1 MIRITLVV
9 LFLLLF
15 FILSLILLPFEWLIG
30 KFDMSFKE
38 RSSLRIVRRA
48 FRIVLFISG
57 VKTTVIG
64 LENIPEDEP
73 VLFVGNHNSFFD
85 IVIAYTLMK
94 KPTGFVAKKELNAF
108 LFVRRWMR
116 NLYCLFLD
124 RKNIKEGLKTIL
136 LGIDYIKKG
145 VSIVIFPEG
154 TRNKTHDGILP
165 FHSGSFKLAEK
176 SGCKIVPMVQ
186 NNTGAVFEDQF
197 PRIKSTHTVIE
208 FGKPIDLNELS
219 KEERKNIAQYT
230 HDILSEIYE
239 KNKSLVCK

>member
-9 LFLLLF
+9 LFLLIF
-15 FILSLILLPFEWLIG
+15 FILSLILLPFEWLAG
-30 KFDMSFKE
+30 KFNPAFKD

-48 FRIVLFISG
+48 FKIIKFISG

-64 LENIPEDEP
+64 QENIPEDEP
-73 VLFVGNHNSFFD
+73 VLFVGNHNSYFD
-85 IVIAYTLMK
+85 IVIAYTFMK
-94 KPTGFVAKKELNAF
+94 RPTGFVAKKELNGF

-124 RKNIKEGLKTIL
+124 RKNLKEGLKTIL
-136 LGIDYIKKG
+136 TGIDYIKNG
-145 VSIVIFPEG
+145 ISIVIFPEG
-154 TRNKTHDGILP
+154 TRNKGDDVQE

-176 SGCKIVPMVQ
+176 SGCKIIPMVQ
-186 NNTGAVFEDQF
+186 NNTKSIFEKQF
-197 PRIKSTHTVIE
+197 PRIKASHTVIE

-219 KEERKNIAQYT
+219 KEDRKNIAQYT
-230 HDILSEIYE
+230 HKIVSEIHE